1 MTTENFVIY
10 NPVNMHVLRS
20 ATGNEAKRISQRS
33 AKRILTVAIKNG
45 RAQEGEYVID
55 TMGAYEAEDTMVEV
69 KNLMTGAPVQIRKS
83 ERGGCCDPSTERY
96 WSM

>member
-1 MTTENFVIY
+1 MSDNFVVY
-10 NPVNMHVLRS
+10 NPVTMYILKGAN
-20 ATGNEAKRISQRS
+20 GNEAKRVSSRS

-45 RAQEGEYVID
+45 RAKEGEYVID
-55 TMGAYEAEDTMVEV
+55 TMEAYEAEDGMVEV
-69 KNLMTGAPVQIRKS
+69 KSLMTGAPVQIRKS